1 MSSPALQTATTAI
14 SRLPEARTL
23 ARLPDV
29 LSAYGAKRPTLY
41 AHMADGLFP
50 RPVKLGAKFAAWPMD
65 EVAAVIN
72 ARIAGKTPDEIKAL
86 VVELMSARKARI

>member
-1 MSSPALQTATTAI
+1 MSSPAQQIAAPAF
-14 SRLPEARTL
+14 SRPAEARTL

-50 RPVKLGAKFAAWPMD
+50 R
-65 EVAAVIN
+65 
-72 ARIAGKTPDEIKAL
+72 R
-86 VVELMSARKARI
+86 

>member
-1 MSSPALQTATTAI
+1 MS
-14 SRLPEARTL
+14 TL
-23 ARLPDV
+23 IRLPDV

-65 EVAAVIN
+65 EVTAVIN
-72 ARIAGKTPDEIKAL
+72 ARIAGKTPDQIKVL
-86 VVELMSARKARI
+86 VAELVAARQRRA